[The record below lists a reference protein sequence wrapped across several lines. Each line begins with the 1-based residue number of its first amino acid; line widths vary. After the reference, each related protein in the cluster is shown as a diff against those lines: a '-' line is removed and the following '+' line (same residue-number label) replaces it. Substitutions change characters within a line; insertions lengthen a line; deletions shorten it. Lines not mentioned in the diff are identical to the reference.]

1 MRLVFLRIPVAEK
14 RFRWIESIGGATC
27 IVVVFFARD
36 LVLHLTPLTHA
47 DGVGGKILLTFI
59 LIIMGES
66 FLTSEIME
74 RTHYIALPGE

>member
-27 IVVVFFARD
+27 IVVVFLARD

-47 DGVGGKILLTFI
+47 DGVGGGNTFHI
-59 LIIMGES
+59 
-66 FLTSEIME
+66 
-74 RTHYIALPGE
+74 YIDYHGREFPDE